1 MLNVHRTAVAFKS
14 ASNKRVQHLQ
24 GVPRG
29 DQIGERMQV
38 PANARQYQ
46 ELRLSC
52 TLSLSL
58 SLSLSPS
65 LSLSLSVPATGYFLK
80 TQVAPP
86 MLFIVRVELLN
97 DPILAASWFHLT
109 SLR

>member
-58 SLSLSPS
+58 SLSLFLHLF
-65 LSLSLSVPATGYFLK
+65 LSLSLS
-80 TQVAPP
+80 PP
-86 MLFIVRVELLN
+86 QDIF
-97 DPILAASWFHLT
+97 
-109 SLR
+109 

>member
-46 ELRLSC
+46 ERRLSC

-65 LSLSLSVPATGYFLK
+65 LSLSLCPRHRIF
-80 TQVAPP
+80 
-86 MLFIVRVELLN
+86 FE
-97 DPILAASWFHLT
+97 DPSRTADAVHCEG
-109 SLR
+109 

>member
-24 GVPRG
+24 GVPRV

-58 SLSLSPS
+58 SLSLSP
-65 LSLSLSVPATGYFLK
+65 SLSLSVPATGYFLK